1 MVTIRQEK
9 PCDVAARERLLDL
22 SFGDCRFE
30 KASER
35 LREGRL
41 PAVGLSFVATAR
53 GRVIGTVRLWHV
65 ALASGARALLLGPL
79 AVDPAW
85 RSRGIGGALMRRA
98 IEEAQGLGHGAVLLV
113 GDAPYY
119 GRFGFSADKTAA
131 MTLPGPYEAHRLLAL
146 ECVPGALDGAA
157 GMISGTG
164 LPAAGKRRRA
174 GDRGVRPERL
184 PRAA

>member
-1 MVTIRQEK
+1 MVNIRQEK

-35 LREGRL
+35 VREGRL
-41 PAVGLSFVATAR
+41 PAAGLSFVATAR
-53 GRVIGTVRLWHV
+53 GRLIGTVRLWHV
-65 ALASGARALLLGPL
+65 GIASGARALLLGPL

-85 RSRGIGGALMRRA
+85 RSRGIGAALMRHALDAAKR
-98 IEEAQGLGHGAVLLV
+98 LGHGAVLLV

-119 GRFGFSADKTAA
+119 GRFGFSAGQTSG
-131 MTLPGPYEAHRLLAL
+131 MTMPGPYDADRLLSL
-146 ECVPGALDGAA
+146 ELVPGALSDASGT
-157 GMISGTG
+157 IYGTG
-164 LPAAGKRRRA
+164 LPAAKRRRTA
-174 GDRGVRPERL
+174 HRAAEPL